1 MSANVS
7 VRGVFWGLCVGLALT
22 CAVDAE
28 EDVKHVVEAE
38 HGYTREEVDHDYGT
52 APKRVYHPLL
62 AVDTDDAPSI
72 AIPPDIGEDVPL
84 KVYEVAPRT
93 WMFYGNIAE
102 VDENNRGSNGNAGFV
117 VTDEGVVVIDALGTP
132 KLGKRLIATVR
143 SVTDQPIRYLIVTHN
158 HPDHAYGAIAFRAL
172 PDVTIIGHKGTLKYI
187 NSDRIEHSVT
197 YRRTFI
203 DADMNGFQ
211 AVTPDVLVND
221 ALFSKYS
228 FTLGGRNF
236 DVYNTGAHHSFGDLV
251 IHQREDDIVWIS
263 DLAFNNR
270 VTFMSDGSSK
280 AAIAAQKWVLDTFAD
295 AKLMIPGHGSAQTRP
310 FPMVTWT
317 LRYMQ
322 SLRDRTEAAL
332 DEGVDLQDAV
342 DSIEFEDWK
351 KVRLYGLNHRANVGF
366 VYREMEAAAFD

>member
-1 MSANVS
+1 M
-7 VRGVFWGLCVGLALT
+7 LT
-22 CAVDAE
+22 ASFAAE
-28 EDVKHVVEAE
+28 KSDPHAGESE

-52 APKRVYHPLL
+52 EAGRVYYPEI
-62 AVDTDDAPSI
+62 AVDTDDAPSF
-72 AIPPDIGEDVPL
+72 AIPEEVGEEVPL
-84 KVYEVAPRT
+84 KVYEVVPGT

-117 VTDEGVVVIDALGTP
+117 VTDDGVVVIDALGTP

-158 HPDHAYGAIAFRAL
+158 HPDHAYGAIAFREL
-172 PDVTIIGHKGTLKYI
+172 PGVIIIGHKGTLKYI

-203 DADMNGFQ
+203 DPDMKGFK

-221 ALFSKYS
+221 TVFAKYTFS
-228 FTLGGRNF
+228 LGGRTF
-236 DVYNTGAHHSFGDLV
+236 DVYNTGAHHSYGDLV
-251 IHQREDDIVWIS
+251 IHQVEDNIVWIS

-280 AAIAAQKWVLDTFAD
+280 AAIAAQKWVLEKFAD
-295 AKLMIPGHGSAQTRP
+295 ARLMIPGHGSAQTKP
-310 FPMVTWT
+310 FPMVSWT

-322 SLRDRTEAAL
+322 TLRDRTRAAL
-332 DEGVDLQDAV
+332 DDGVDLQDAV
-342 DSIEFEDWK
+342 DSIEFDDWK

-366 VYREMEAAAFD
+366 VYREMEIQAFE